1 MLFLVAFLLSAITF
15 TAAGPGACT
24 QSGCDPFPNQ
34 ACVWAFFN
42 TDCNQPSATISGSYN
57 ECINLGTFNAAYRIQ
72 SVGDINAAQ
81 GLVMYRDQGCQG
93 ASKHFSGHDHF
104 RDLGEWKNGAGSI
117 KFTFV

>member
-1 MLFLVAFLLSAITF
+1 
-15 TAAGPGACT
+15 
-24 QSGCDPFPNQ
+24 
-34 ACVWAFFN
+34 
-42 TDCNQPSATISGSYN
+42 
-57 ECINLGTFNAAYRIQ
+57 